1 MNKQLLKLAKAMTK
15 HNFRRCNFLRTF
27 NFFFEA
33 VLLSFSSMHVSSIQ
47 FSSTFTF
54 VDASFVLLARKIL
67 SMQSFT
73 VHLVP
78 ISTFMEN
85 TCSNSTSTTSTVQH
99 VERSNKQPTS
109 IFFYNNQTTKQLS
122 HFHHLFPTIKI
133 KLQWHCV
140 ALLLASFKQYPIIE
154 RV

>member
-1 MNKQLLKLAKAMTK
+1 MQFSSYFQ
-15 HNFRRCNFLRTF
+15 FRRSSFTF
-27 NFFFEA
+27 IFVND
-33 VLLSFSSMHVSSIQ
+33 VSSIQ

-85 TCSNSTSTTSTVQH
+85 TCSNSTSTTSTARRTQQQATNVHFFLQ
-99 VERSNKQPTS
+99 QP
-109 IFFYNNQTTKQLS
+109 QTTKTNS
-122 HFHHLFPTIKI
+122 PIFIIFSPTIKI
-133 KLQWHCV
+133 KLQV

-154 RV
+154 RI

>member
-1 MNKQLLKLAKAMTK
+1 MQFSSYFQ
-15 HNFRRCNFLRTF
+15 FRRSSFTF
-27 NFFFEA
+27 IFVND
-33 VLLSFSSMHVSSIQ
+33 VSSIQ

-85 TCSNSTSTTSTVQH
+85 TCSNSTSTTSTARRTQQQATNVHFFLQQPN
-99 VERSNKQPTS
+99 NK
-109 IFFYNNQTTKQLS
+109 NQLS
-122 HFHHLFPTIKI
+122 HFHHLFPNNQNQTASCTTI
-133 KLQWHCV
+133 
-140 ALLLASFKQYPIIE
+140 SIIQTVSYH
-154 RV
+154 RKNIID

>member
-27 NFFFEA
+27 NFVEA

-85 TCSNSTSTTSTVQH
+85 TCSNSTSTTSTARRTQQQATNVHFFLQQPN
-99 VERSNKQPTS
+99 NK
-109 IFFYNNQTTKQLS
+109 NQLS
-122 HFHHLFPTIKI
+122 HFHHLFPNNQNQTASCTTI
-133 KLQWHCV
+133 
-140 ALLLASFKQYPIIE
+140 SIIQTVSYH
-154 RV
+154 RKNIID